1 MNECIEQGHNH
12 NENEHDWT
20 IYIIGLIIMV
30 IFLLSSC
37 TTTKYIPV
45 EKIVTKDSIITRTEY
60 VNKETK
66 VKEYVAGDTVYR
78 DSIVFCTI
86 LHSDT
91 LYVHTNDTTTV
102 VKEVEV
108 IKEVERSLNKYEKT
122 MIRLGWALIALLVGI
137 VGWRVV
143 KWYLRFKGC

>member
-1 MNECIEQGHNH
+1 
-12 NENEHDWT
+12 
-20 IYIIGLIIMV
+20 MV
-30 IFLLSSC
+30 EEKREWWEYLVLAVAIFLIVIGLSSC
-37 TTTKYIPV
+37 KQIQYVPV
-45 EKIVTKDSIITRTEY
+45 EKIVTKDSIITKTEY

-86 LHSDT
+86 LRNDT

-108 IKEVERSLNKYEKT
+108 IKEVERSLNKYEKM
-122 MIRLGWALIALLVGI
+122 MIRLGWCLIVLIVCV
-137 VGWRVV
+137 VGWKVA
-143 KWYLRFKGC
+143 KWYIKIKG

>member
-1 MNECIEQGHNH
+1 MSEYIEQN
-12 NENEHDWT
+12 NDPKKDELT
-20 IYIIGLIIMV
+20 LYILGLIIMV

-37 TTTKYIPV
+37 TTIKYVPV
-45 EKIVTKDSIITRTEY
+45 EKIVTKDSIITKTEY

-108 IKEVERSLNKYEKT
+108 IKEVERSLNRYEKT
-122 MIRLGWALIALLVGI
+122 MIRLGWLLVLILIALGVWKFI
-137 VGWRVV
+137 
-143 KWYLRFKGC
+143 KWYIKIKA

>member
-1 MNECIEQGHNH
+1 MSEYTGQDNNDDSHN
-12 NENEHDWT
+12 WI

-37 TTTKYIPV
+37 KAIEYVPI

-108 IKEVERSLNKYEKT
+108 IKEVERSLNKYERT
-122 MIRLGWALIALLVGI
+122 MIRLGWCLILLLIAI
-137 VGWRVV
+137 CGWKVL
-143 KWYLRFKGC
+143 KWYFKR

>member
-1 MNECIEQGHNH
+1 METNYNFDDDKREWWE
-12 NENEHDWT
+12 W
-20 IYIIGLIIMV
+20 LV
-30 IFLLSSC
+30 IASACLMIAVGLSSC
-37 TTTKYIPV
+37 KQIQYVPV
-45 EKIVTKDSIITRTEY
+45 EKIVTKDSIITKTEY

-86 LHSDT
+86 LRNDT

-122 MIRLGWALIALLVGI
+122 MIRLGWCLIALIVAI
-137 VGWRVV
+137 VGWKVA
-143 KWYLRFKGC
+143 KWYFKRTA

>member
-1 MNECIEQGHNH
+1 MSEYIEQDNDP
-12 NENEHDWT
+12 NENENDWT
-20 IYIIGLIIMV
+20 LYILGLIIMV

-37 TTTKYIPV
+37 KQIQYVPV
-45 EKIVTKDSIITRTEY
+45 EKIVTKDSIITKTEY

-91 LYVHTNDTTTV
+91 FYVYTNDTTTV

-122 MIRLGWALIALLVGI
+122 MIRLGWCLIALLVAI
-137 VGWRVV
+137 CGWKVL
-143 KWYLRFKGC
+143 KWYFKR